1 MSHLST
7 TLLVDAPAEVV
18 YDLLADPARAAEWQ
32 SLLTELGPVSGRA
45 GGIGSSYVGYYRI
58 AGRKLPAQFVVTAAE
73 RPTLHQVNGT
83 TTGGWNRW
91 THVIEPVGDRCR
103 VRIAMEYELPG
114 EIVGSLFGM
123 LTGNRIER
131 EFRRSYEQLQRLA
144 EATARSLRP
153 SARLIAADDASA
165 SEERRRNRDAKP
177 AEAAA
182 G

>member
-7 TLLVDAPAEVV
+7 MLEVDAPAEVV
-18 YDLLADPARAAEWQ
+18 YDLLADPVRAPEWQ
-32 SLLTELGPVSGRA
+32 SLLTELGPVSGRP
-45 GGIGSSYVGYYRI
+45 GGIGSSFVGYYRV

-73 RPTLHQVNGT
+73 RPSLHQVNGT

-91 THVIEPVGDRCR
+91 THVIEPDGDRCR
-103 VRIAMEYELPG
+103 VRISMEYELPG

-131 EFRRSYEQLQRLA
+131 EFRHSYEQLQRLA
-144 EATARSLRP
+144 EATARSAPPRGP
-153 SARLIAADDASA
+153 APVEGDVAPD
-165 SEERRRNRDAKP
+165 ERRRARDAEP

>member
-18 YDLLADPARAAEWQ
+18 YDLLADPARAPEWQ
-32 SLLTELGPVSGRA
+32 SLLTELGPVSGRP
-45 GGIGSSYVGYYRI
+45 GGIGSSFVGYYRV

-73 RPTLHQVNGT
+73 RPSLHQVNGT

-91 THVIEPVGDRCR
+91 THVIEPEGEQCR
-103 VRIAMEYELPG
+103 VRISMEYELPG

-131 EFRRSYEQLQRLA
+131 EFRQTYERLKQLAETAATAEGPPVARAIDRGASDRLA
-144 EATARSLRP
+144 ER
-153 SARLIAADDASA
+153 
-165 SEERRRNRDAKP
+165 
-177 AEAAA
+177 AA

>member
-18 YDLLADPARAAEWQ
+18 YDLLADPARAPEWQ
-32 SLLTELGPVSGRA
+32 SLLTELGPVSGRP
-45 GGIGSSYVGYYRI
+45 GGIGSSYIGFYRV

-73 RPTLHQVNGT
+73 RPSLHQVNGT

-91 THVIEPVGDRCR
+91 THVIEPEGDRCR
-103 VRIAMEYELPG
+103 VRISMEYELPG
-114 EIVGSLFGM
+114 EIVGSLFGL

-144 EATARSLRP
+144 EATAH
-153 SARLIAADDASA
+153 SAPPRAPLPVEDDIAPD
-165 SEERRRNRDAKP
+165 ERRRARDTEP